1 MFLIFKSFIKSRVS
15 KQNAKA
21 PKINDTS
28 VLVRGVLLYKG
39 PTGTGLRATFS
50 IHLRVPFEHSPNQ
63 WRASF
68 PTKQLEVVCALFCSH
83 IMQLNNRLERML
95 TSAFI
100 YLVNFISRHE
110 FWNVCR
116 MSTFGC
122 KSSMGNTWDWILY

>member
-1 MFLIFKSFIKSRVS
+1 MFLIFKSFLKSRVS

-21 PKINDTS
+21 PKIDDTS
-28 VLVRGVLLYKG
+28 ALLYKG
-39 PTGTGLRATFS
+39 PTGTGLRATFY
-50 IHLRVPFEHSPNQ
+50 IHLRVPFEHSPNE

-83 IMQLNNRLERML
+83 IIQLNNRLERML

-100 YLVNFISRHE
+100 YLVNFISRNE
-110 FWNVCR
+110 FWFVCR

-122 KSSMGNTWDWILY
+122 KSSMGSIWNWIHY